1 MTLCLDCL
9 ACGNTSQVVRTQV
22 YVTTSLLIR
31 TTTMMLNAER
41 HFQDYCH
48 IASVLPQSELTYSSI
63 VPQMYRSPCG
73 CCTLA
78 QDLSTSELLIGR
90 TALAGAG
97 NKLVHGFTCRGITR
111 IRQAR
116 RAGHHRKRQ
125 ILACCRQLRL
135 APPNGRT
142 HEL

>member
-1 MTLCLDCL
+1 
-9 ACGNTSQVVRTQV
+9 
-22 YVTTSLLIR
+22 
-31 TTTMMLNAER
+31 MMLNAER
-41 HFQDYCH
+41 DFQDYYH

-78 QDLSTSELLIGR
+78 QGLITSELLIGR
-90 TALAGAG
+90 TALVGAG
-97 NKLVHGFTCRGITR
+97 NKLVHGFTCKGNTR

-116 RAGHHRKRQ
+116 RAGHHRKRH

-135 APPNGRT
+135 EPPNGRK